1 LLDQI
6 RDALRVRHYSIRT
19 EETYLQ
25 WIKRYILFHN
35 KTHPRDLGEVAI
47 SAFLT
52 HLAVNKN
59 VSASTQNQALS
70 ALLFLYQQVLG
81 IKLDWLDDVVRA
93 KRPKRLPVVLSR
105 EEVQRVLKLIPGTNG
120 LMARLM
126 YGTGMRLMETLQ
138 LRIKDIDFSYKQILV
153 RSGKGDKDRVTLLPE
168 ILIPELQQQ
177 IDRVKKLHQTDIVE
191 GYGRVY
197 LPFALARKYP
207 NADRELAWQYIFP
220 SLKRSIDPRS
230 GRMGRHHLDEKN
242 IQRAI
247 RNAAR
252 KAGINKLISSHTLRH
267 SFTTHLLEH
276 GYDIRTIQDKSDGIR
291 FGRTKYARRVKT
303 MDGFHQL
310 LGHKD
315 VSTTMI
321 YTHVMGRG
329 GKGVRSPIDY
339 Q

>member
-1 LLDQI
+1 MTQLKLLDQV

-19 EETYLQ
+19 EETYIQ
-25 WIKRYILFHN
+25 WIKRYILFHH
-35 KTHPRDLGEVAI
+35 KTHPRDLAEIEI

-52 HLAVNKN
+52 DLAVNKN

-93 KRPKRLPVVLSR
+93 KRPKRLPVVLAR
-105 EEVQRVLKLIPGTNG
+105 DEVQRILKLISGTNG

-126 YGTGMRLMETLQ
+126 YGTGMRLMEVMR
-138 LRIKDIDFSYKQILV
+138 LRIKDIDFSYKQILI

-168 ILIPELQQQ
+168 ILIPELKQQ
-177 IDRVKKLHQTDIVE
+177 IEKARELHQTDLTE
-191 GYGRVY
+191 GFGRVY

-207 NADRELAWQYIFP
+207 NADREFAWQYVFP
-220 SLKRSIDPRS
+220 SLKRSTDPRS
-230 GRMGRHHLDEKN
+230 GKVGRHHLDEKN

-247 RNAAR
+247 RYAAR

-267 SFTTHLLEH
+267 SFATHLLEQ
-276 GYDIRTIQDKSDGIR
+276 GYDIRTIQE
-291 FGRTKYARRVKT
+291 
-303 MDGFHQL
+303 L

-329 GKGVRSPIDY
+329 GKGVRSPIDNL
-339 Q
+339 

>member
-1 LLDQI
+1 MTQLKLLDQV

-19 EETYLQ
+19 EETYVQ
-25 WIKRYILFHN
+25 WIKRYILFHH
-35 KTHPRDLGEVAI
+35 KTHPRDLAEADI

-52 HLAVNKN
+52 DLAVNKN

-81 IKLDWLDDVVRA
+81 TKLEWLNDVVRA
-93 KRPKRLPVVLSR
+93 KRPKRLPVVLAR
-105 EEVQRVLKLIPGTNG
+105 DEVQRVLKLISGTNG

-126 YGTGMRLMETLQ
+126 YGTGMRLMEVMR
-138 LRIKDIDFSYKQILV
+138 LRIKDIDFSYKQILI

-168 ILIPELQQQ
+168 ILLPELQQQ
-177 IDRVKKLHQTDIVE
+177 IDRVKELHQTDLGE
-191 GYGRVY
+191 GFGRVY

-207 NADRELAWQYIFP
+207 NADREFAWQYVFP
-220 SLKRSIDPRS
+220 SLKRSTDPRS
-230 GRMGRHHLDEKN
+230 GKVGRHHLDEKN

-247 RNAAR
+247 RYAAR

-267 SFTTHLLEH
+267 SFATHLLEQ
-276 GYDIRTIQDKSDGIR
+276 GYDIRTIQE
-291 FGRTKYARRVKT
+291 
-303 MDGFHQL
+303 L

-329 GKGVRSPIDY
+329 GKGVRSPIDNL
-339 Q
+339 